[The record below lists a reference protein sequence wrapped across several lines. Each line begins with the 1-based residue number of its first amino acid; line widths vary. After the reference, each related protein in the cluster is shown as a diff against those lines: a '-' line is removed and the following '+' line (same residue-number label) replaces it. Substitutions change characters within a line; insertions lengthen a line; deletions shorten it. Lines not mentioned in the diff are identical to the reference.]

1 MVLKNTICKS
11 SAMEKRTFKEPT
23 YVRATLVEA
32 FDKFENGELSL
43 KELRAIN
50 REMRQA
56 LRNHQ
61 PDHKQP
67 ASENWFGRFVSNS
80 KSRLLSFLKL

>member
-1 MVLKNTICKS
+1 
-11 SAMEKRTFKEPT
+11 MEKRTLNEPT

-56 LRNHQ
+56 LKTHDKAGNH
-61 PDHKQP
+61 
-67 ASENWFGRFVSNS
+67 FGM
-80 KSRLLSFLKL
+80 LSFFKKLVTKVKAKFFCF